1 MKVFEVNWNEE
12 LIFMYVR
19 NDASKMVIQ
28 FKSRQET
35 KISGTS
41 IFRLRSSV
49 LFEEENWVTGKE
61 TYTILIFVK
70 FLFNRINLEK
80 FYLLCIS
87 KYF

>member
-1 MKVFEVNWNEE
+1 M
-12 LIFMYVR
+12 R
-19 NDASKMVIQ
+19 NFSSKTVTQ
-28 FKSRQET
+28 NNSRKDP
-35 KISGTS
+35 KIDDTS